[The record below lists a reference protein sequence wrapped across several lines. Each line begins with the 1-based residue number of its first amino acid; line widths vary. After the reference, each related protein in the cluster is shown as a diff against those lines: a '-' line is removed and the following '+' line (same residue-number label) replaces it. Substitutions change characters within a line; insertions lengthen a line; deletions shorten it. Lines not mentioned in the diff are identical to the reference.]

1 MMRTGLSPVQALMN
15 AAAKLSATRF
25 ASRSIGAVGAVG
37 AVVAVLSLGLSG
49 ARAAEV
55 ETIEIGLGAGHVLIE
70 GLRVAA
76 GNNDAPLVALI
87 GGFAGEDDSSREM
100 RETVAAYAA
109 LPDSERGVEVV
120 AMPVA
125 NPAQEPLQFPPTGA
139 AYREN
144 AASHALWRW
153 LGLVAPDMVIV
164 YGTGASQSALGEAI
178 RGSDVAG
185 VGPLLGVALSSGS
198 PVLRSMSTATVRPSR
213 ASLEIERRRARAPA
227 DLAALLAPIYGQSW
241 DTPIYIDGMALIAHL
256 DLGDL
261 ALVERLAAPYV
272 DGTRDS
278 LQAGPNGVSTLTLA
292 GHLVFAE
299 LAERTGDARYLA
311 RARAAADL
319 SFDAGGQPLEAVP
332 NHGEMSDA
340 IFMGS
345 SILAAVGDLT
355 GERKY
360 FDMAVRQIDF
370 MNRLVRRDDG
380 LYRHS
385 PLTDAAWGRGNG
397 FSAIGYA
404 LTLSKLPESHPDRA
418 RLLGEYRD
426 FMQTLARWQ
435 NEDGTWRQVIDH
447 PGSYHETS
455 STAIIGFSMQRGI
468 NRSWIDRDEFEP
480 VVARAFAAVSQRTDE
495 NGGFIDVSESTNKQP
510 SLEAY
515 LDRAALAGRDART
528 GGFALL
534 FAVERGR

>member
-1 MMRTGLSPVQALMN
+1 MQALMN
-15 AAAKLSATRF
+15 ASGKPGAIRF
-25 ASRSIGAVGAVG
+25 ATGVGGV
-37 AVVAVLSLGLSG
+37 VVAVVGGLSIVMS
-49 ARAAEV
+49 AVRAAEV
-55 ETIEIGLGAGHVLIE
+55 EPIEIGLGAGHVLIE

-76 GNNDAPLVALI
+76 GNDDAPIVALI
-87 GGFAGEDDSSREM
+87 GGFDGEDDSSREV
-100 RETVAAYAA
+100 RATVAAYAA
-109 LPDSERGVEVV
+109 LPDAEREVEVV
-120 AMPVA
+120 AIPIA
-125 NPAQEPLQFPPTGA
+125 NPAREALQFPPGGA

-144 AASHALWRW
+144 AASHSLWRW
-153 LGLVAPDMVIV
+153 LGQNAPDSVII
-164 YGTGASQSALGEAI
+164 YGSEERQAAFGSAI
-178 RGSDVAG
+178 GSNDVAG
-185 VGPLLGVALSSGS
+185 VGRFLPTLLSSGS
-198 PVLRSMSTATVRPSR
+198 AVLESMTADSLRPSR
-213 ASLEIERRRARAPA
+213 AHLEIERRRARTPE

-256 DLGDL
+256 GLGNL
-261 ALVERLAAPYV
+261 ELVERLAAPYV

-299 LAERTGDARYLA
+299 LAERTGDERYLA

-319 SFDAGGQPLEAVP
+319 SFDASGQPLEAVP

-340 IFMGS
+340 IFMGA

-355 GERKY
+355 SERKY
-360 FDMAVRQIDF
+360 FDMAVRQVDF

-404 LTLSKLPESHPDRA
+404 LTLSKLPEDHPDYA
-418 RLLGEYRD
+418 RLLREYRG
-426 FMQTLARWQ
+426 FMATLARWQ
-435 NEDGTWRQVIDH
+435 NQDGTWRQVIDH

-468 NRSWIDRDEFEP
+468 NRGWLDRSEFEP
-480 VVARAFAAVSQRTDE
+480 AVARAFAAVSQRTDE

-534 FAVERGR
+534 FAVERTR

>member
-1 MMRTGLSPVQALMN
+1 MMRRGPAPVQAPMIT
-15 AAAKLSATRF
+15 TRRF
-25 ASRSIGAVGAVG
+25 RARPLAIDIVLVGA
-37 AVVAVLSLGLSG
+37 AMSLVMSDP
-49 ARAAEV
+49 RAAEV

-70 GLRVAA
+70 GLRVPA
-76 GNNDAPLVALI
+76 GIDDAPLAVLV
-87 GGFAGEDDSSREM
+87 GGFDGENARSGQIREA
-100 RETVAAYAA
+100 VAEYAA
-109 LPDSERGVEVV
+109 RPNVERQLEIVAIPVV
-120 AMPVA
+120 
-125 NPAQEPLQFPPTGA
+125 NPAREALQFPPTGV

-144 AASHALWRW
+144 AASHVLWRW
-153 LGLVAPDMVIV
+153 IGLHGPDVVLVDGDGNVGSAFSEAIARDDAAGVAPVAMRLF
-164 YGTGASQSALGEAI
+164 ASGSAI
-178 RGSDVAG
+178 RIETD
-185 VGPLLGVALSSGS
+185 PL
-198 PVLRSMSTATVRPSR
+198 MATSF
-213 ASLEIERRRARAPA
+213 AAIEIARRRARTPA
-227 DLAALLAPIYGQSW
+227 DLVTLLAPIYGQSW
-241 DTPIYIDGMALIAHL
+241 DMPIYIDGMALIAHL
-256 DLGDL
+256 GLGDL

-278 LQAGPNGVSTLTLA
+278 LQAGANGVSTLTLA

-299 LAERTGDARYLA
+299 LAERTNDARYLA

-319 SFDAGGQPLEAVP
+319 SFDANGQPLEAVP

-340 IFMGS
+340 IFMGA

-355 GERKY
+355 SERKY

-404 LTLSKLPESHPDRA
+404 LTLSKLPEAHPDHA
-418 RLLGEYRD
+418 RLLGEYRA

-468 NRSWIDRDEFEP
+468 NRGWLERDEFEP
-480 VVARAFAAVSQRTDE
+480 VVARAFTAVSQRTDE
-495 NGGFIDVSESTNKQP
+495 DGGFIDVSESTNKQP

-534 FAVERGR
+534 FAVERDR